1 MGITLHHQT
10 GKDQLLQLTI
20 FLVFTL
26 SPWYL
31 NRDGHHSST
40 SNRHAER
47 AKTSCSA
54 PTQSRSP
61 SAHRSRSVSAALR
74 QAGSPVKSLTQPF
87 FGYWP
92 PLTFLPPWRML
103 SSSYQASLLSS
114 DPSGSGLTIGPNAWL
129 KRKVTHFQ
137 LFHSKPLSFFLV
149 APPPSAPRCS
159 FSDRGDLGGSSRT
172 SSISG
177 TGSLM
182 SSPFSSIGLR
192 TPIFAI
198 NCILAK
204 LTHYKS

>member
-182 SSPFSSIGLR
+182 SSPFPSIGLR

-204 LTHYKS
+204 PTHYNS